1 MKKALAFAIT
11 LVMMFSLTSCGIVE
25 GLIENRKNRTYT
37 VHFNAHG
44 GEGEMENCLV
54 EAGDS
59 GYLPK
64 CTFTKEGYECVAWGR
79 DPEGN
84 RFATHLEHMT
94 FWLPSSF
101 KNGDTVEVYAV
112 WTTPGFSFDLVT
124 MGFFGHVVI
133 TGYKGEAAHVILPAW
148 YQGDFGDSAIG
159 SCPVAEIDYGVFK
172 EHTELQSVTNI
183 CVQDLGDDLFYGCT
197 SLERIEMRRGCNI
210 YDIGDRTFY
219 NCSKLQSVTLTSDL
233 KTIGEEAF
241 YMCTSIEK
249 LVISTTL
256 EELGDRAFFGWTEDQ
271 VIEFTRYSENPFGE
285 AAFEGCNATIVWSG
299 V

>member
-1 MKKALAFAIT
+1 
-11 LVMMFSLTSCGIVE
+11 
-25 GLIENRKNRTYT
+25 
-37 VHFNAHG
+37 
-44 GEGEMENCLV
+44 
-54 EAGDS
+54 
-59 GYLPK
+59 
-64 CTFTKEGYECVAWGR
+64 
-79 DPEGN
+79 
-84 RFATHLEHMT
+84 
-94 FWLPSSF
+94 
-101 KNGDTVEVYAV
+101 
-112 WTTPGFSFDLVT
+112 
-124 MGFFGHVVI
+124 
-133 TGYKGEAAHVILPAW
+133 
-148 YQGDFGDSAIG
+148 
-159 SCPVAEIDYGVFK
+159 
-172 EHTELQSVTNI
+172 
-183 CVQDLGDDLFYGCT
+183 
-197 SLERIEMRRGCNI
+197 MRRGCNI